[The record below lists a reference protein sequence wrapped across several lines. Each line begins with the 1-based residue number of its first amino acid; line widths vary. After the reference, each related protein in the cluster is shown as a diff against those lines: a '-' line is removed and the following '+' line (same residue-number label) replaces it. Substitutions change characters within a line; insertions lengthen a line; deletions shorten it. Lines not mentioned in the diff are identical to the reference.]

1 MKKILL
7 FLLACLT
14 AASLLAAC
22 AEKPGENGLPSTSAA
37 VNDSGDVTSVP
48 ATGNGEGLGNVDL
61 PEDE

>member
-7 FLLACLT
+7 FLIACLT

-22 AEKPGENGLPSTSAA
+22 AEKPA

>member
-22 AEKPGENGLPSTSAA
+22 AEKPGENGLTSTS
-37 VNDSGDVTSVP
+37 

>member
-22 AEKPGENGLPSTSAA
+22 AEKPGENG
-37 VNDSGDVTSVP
+37 
-48 ATGNGEGLGNVDL
+48 EGLGNVDL